1 MCIRDSTTDDHERYP
16 PLRVNPAIEEEQG
29 ERLRVLRA
37 ERDQAAVDRYLEQI
51 RETARGTGNLLLPMK
66 DALRAK
72 ATVGEVSDALRDV
85 WGQYV
90 PRDAF

>member
-1 MCIRDSTTDDHERYP
+1 MR
-16 PLRVNPAIEEEQG
+16 
-29 ERLRVLRA
+29 
-37 ERDQAAVDRYLEQI
+37 
-51 RETARGTGNLLLPMK
+51 

-85 WGQYV
+85 WGQYT